1 MTTPLIMIMVLF
13 LLSLPIGLRGHAFHN
28 LLVKKAAEIFTWQGF
43 VVYAEFPFP
52 TVARQRNFVDLVVC
66 WEKSVLLCEIE
77 TSARHV
83 TENAAKAQIVNLPLW
98 VIVPN
103 RNVQL
108 AVAKKLDPA
117 LYRPGGRAI
126 QIPVIS
132 ELSQRVIRCFP
143 DLPLANR
150 GREHGNTENEINNT

>member
-1 MTTPLIMIMVLF
+1 MIMFLF
-13 LLSLPIGLRGHAFHN
+13 LLSLPTGLRGHTFHN
-28 LLVKKAAEIFTWQGF
+28 LLVKKAVEIFTQQGF
-43 VVYAEFPFP
+43 TVYTEFPFP
-52 TVARQRNFVDLVVC
+52 TIARQRNFVDLVVC
-66 WEKSVLLCEIE
+66 REKSVLLCEIE

-98 VIVPN
+98 VVVPN

-108 AVAKKLDPA
+108 AVAQKLDPA

-126 QIPVIS
+126 QIPMIS

-143 DLPLANR
+143 YFPLANR
-150 GREHGNTENEINNT
+150 GREHGNTKNRT